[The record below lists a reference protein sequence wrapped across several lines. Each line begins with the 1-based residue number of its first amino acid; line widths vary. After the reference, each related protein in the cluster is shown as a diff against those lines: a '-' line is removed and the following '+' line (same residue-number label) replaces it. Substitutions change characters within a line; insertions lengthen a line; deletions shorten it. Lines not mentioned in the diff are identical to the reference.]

1 MQMIFNCDGIE
12 FIIDPD
18 EHQILINGK
27 VAAGEFA
34 PVGGVVVEVNAQ
46 DDTLCKVVT
55 DIDDTPEEKKVVYGI
70 LLEVKDKVL
79 ILKDYIIPAN
89 VFFDKLG
96 NGFADVAIS
105 GSYNDLRN
113 KPSINGKTLDGNLD
127 ITVGGGGGG
136 AIYQPGEGITISST
150 NVISADFNKVV
161 SKSEFTATV
170 GDIGTA
176 LDIINSELIEIVNT

>member
-1 MQMIFNCDGIE
+1 MKITVKCDGIE

-34 PVGGVVVEVNAQ
+34 PVGGVVVEVNSQ
-46 DDTLCKVVT
+46 DDNLCKVVT
-55 DIDDTPEEKKVVYGI
+55 DLDDVPEEKKIVYGMP
-70 LLEVKDKVL
+70 LAVKDKVL

-89 VFFDKLG
+89 AFFGEIG
-96 NGFADVAIS
+96 NGFADVALS

-113 KPSINGKTLDGNLD
+113 KPSINGKTLEGNLD
-127 ITVGGGGGG
+127 ITVGEGGG
-136 AIYQPGEGITISST
+136 AVYQQGEGITISST
-150 NVISADFNKVV
+150 NVISVDYNKVV

-176 LDIINSELIEIVNT
+176 LDTINSELIEIVNT

>member
-1 MQMIFNCDGIE
+1 MQMIFYCDGIE

-34 PVGGVVVEVNAQ
+34 PVGGVVVEVNLQ
-46 DDTLCKVVT
+46 DYTLCKVVT
-55 DIDDTPEEKKVVYGI
+55 DLDDTPEEKKVVYGFP
-70 LLEVKDKVL
+70 LAVKDKVL

-89 VFFDKLG
+89 AFFSELG
-96 NGFADVAIS
+96 NGFADVALS

-113 KPSINGKTLDGNLD
+113 KPSINGKTLEGNLN
-127 ITVGGGGGG
+127 ITVGEGG
-136 AIYQPGEGITISST
+136 AVYKQGEGITISST
-150 NVISADFNKVV
+150 NVISVDYNKVV

-170 GDIGTA
+170 GNIGTA
-176 LDIINSELIEIVNT
+176 LDTINSELLDIVNS